1 VTADP
6 ELVRRLVAQAL
17 AEDVGRG
24 DVTTSGTVAA
34 DARARGELV
43 AKQELVVA
51 GLEVGLAAFR
61 QLDDAVA
68 WQPGARDG
76 EIVAR
81 GTVLGRLEG
90 RARALLTAERVAL
103 NFLQRLS
110 GIATLTHRFVEAAA
124 GTRARIRDTR
134 KTTPLLRA
142 LEKEAVAM
150 GGGVPHRFGLD
161 SAVLV
166 KDNHARLAGS
176 VGEATRKALAAARGL
191 EVEVEVEG
199 LEQIEEALAA
209 GARLILLDNFT
220 PAEVRAAVDLVRGRA
235 RLEASGGIR
244 LESVRAYAE
253 AGVDFIAVGALTH
266 SAPAAD
272 ISFEV
277 HPIRG

>member
-1 VTADP
+1 
-6 ELVRRLVAQAL
+6 
-17 AEDVGRG
+17 
-24 DVTTSGTVAA
+24 
-34 DARARGELV
+34 
-43 AKQELVVA
+43 
-51 GLEVGLAAFR
+51 
-61 QLDDAVA
+61 
-68 WQPGARDG
+68 
-76 EIVAR
+76 
-81 GTVLGRLEG
+81 
-90 RARALLTAERVAL
+90 
-103 NFLQRLS
+103 
-110 GIATLTHRFVEAAA
+110 
-124 GTRARIRDTR
+124 
-134 KTTPLLRA
+134 
-142 LEKEAVAM
+142 
-150 GGGVPHRFGLD
+150 
-161 SAVLV
+161 
-166 KDNHARLAGS
+166 

>member
-1 VTADP
+1 
-6 ELVRRLVAQAL
+6 
-17 AEDVGRG
+17 
-24 DVTTSGTVAA
+24 VAA